1 MKKIYFLLPAFA
13 LVFTVNSAKA
23 QTTTFSYTGSVQTY
37 TVPLC
42 ATSITVDVK
51 GAKGSNMTYNGQ
63 TSNGGKGG
71 RVTCTFPVTP
81 GDVLSIYVGGQGGSP
96 NQNSPGYNGGG
107 TGGNNT
113 YCAGGGGASD
123 IRLNGTALANRIIVA
138 AGGAGAGTNCWGNG
152 DHGGDGGGLTGAP
165 GCQCGSCV
173 GGTPNYPGA
182 GGTQGAGG
190 LQGND
195 QGQGC
200 TQAGTLGQGGNGACT
215 YGGGGGGGYYG
226 GGGGGYGGG
235 GGGSSYTAPG
245 ATNVTHTAG
254 FQTGNGEVI
263 ITVNVPAPPAMP
275 GAIAGKDS
283 VCENTTEVYSIS
295 PVPGALSYTWTVPS
309 GATINSGQGSTSINV
324 TFSNNAGNITVTA
337 DSTCGSSPAQ
347 VKPIYVG
354 VTPSVLFNLPQDTIC
369 LNAPALTLSGGN
381 PGGGVYSGSGVSGG
395 TFNPSLAG
403 VGKHVITY
411 TYSDGPCSN
420 SATDSIVVDA
430 CAGISN
436 STLFNELSVFPNPS
450 KGLVYVN
457 LPQYDASISLEVE
470 DLQGKVLMKVEKLEN
485 NKGQVAVSL
494 QELPNGLYNLHFRTG
509 NFDKIIKVSLM
520 K

>member
-1 MKKIYFLLPAFA
+1 MKNYYILLAP
-13 LVFTVNSAKA
+13 LLLWGLFTKA

-37 TVPLC
+37 TVPIC
-42 ATSITVDVK
+42 VTSITVDVK
-51 GAKGSNMTYNGQ
+51 GAKGSDMTYNGQ

-71 RVTCTFPVTP
+71 RVTCSFPVTP

-113 YCAGGGGASD
+113 YCAGGAGASD
-123 IRLNGTALANRIIVA
+123 IRLNGTALANRIIVG

-165 GCQCGSCV
+165 GCQCNSCV
-173 GGTPNYPGA
+173 GGSPNYPGA
-182 GGTQGAGG
+182 GGTQVAGG
-190 LQGND
+190 AAGND

-245 ATNVTHTAG
+245 ATNVIHTAG

-263 ITVNVPAPPAMP
+263 ITVNAPAPPPMP
-275 GAIAGKDS
+275 GAISGNDT
-283 VCENTTEVYSIS
+283 VCENSTEIYSIS
-295 PVPGALSYTWTVPS
+295 PVPGALSYTWTAPA
-309 GATINSGQGSTSINV
+309 GATINSGQGTTSINV
-324 TFSNNAGNITVTA
+324 TYGNTSGDITVTA
-337 DSTCGSSPAQ
+337 DSACGSSAA
-347 VKPIYVG
+347 KILPIIVG
-354 VTPSVLFNLPQDTIC
+354 TIPSVTFTLSQDTIC

-381 PGGGVYSGSGVSGG
+381 PGGGTFSGNGVAGG
-395 TFNPSLAG
+395 AFTPSVAG
-403 VGKHVITY
+403 IGTHVITY
-411 TYSDGPCSN
+411 TYTDGPCTN
-420 SATDSIVVDA
+420 TAIDSIVVDA
-430 CAGISN
+430 CAGISDY
-436 STLFNELSVFPNPS
+436 TLLNQISVFPNPS
-450 KGLVYVN
+450 KGN
-457 LPQYDASISLEVE
+457 LFITVPSSDNNISLDVE
-470 DLQGKVLMKVEKLEN
+470 DLQGKVVMQINNLEV
-485 NKGQVAVSL
+485 KGGQASVSL
-494 QELPNGLYNLHFRTG
+494 QELPNGLYNLHFRTL
-509 NFDKIIKVSLM
+509 NNDKVIKISLM